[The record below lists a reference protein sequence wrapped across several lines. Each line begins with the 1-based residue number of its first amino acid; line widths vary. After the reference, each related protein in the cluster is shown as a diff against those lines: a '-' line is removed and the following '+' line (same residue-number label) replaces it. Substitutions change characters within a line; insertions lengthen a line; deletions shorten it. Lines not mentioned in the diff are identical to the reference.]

1 MSEESP
7 EKFTKNNGLAE
18 ELGTIVT
25 KVSRDSP
32 RGELSK
38 NFIMGISDVGSCRE
52 RLRRFL
58 KEEPPSD
65 EQNNYMA
72 AFVGTAVGDLVEKNA
87 DTWLTQDKVSTVLR
101 IENWDVT
108 LVGTMDMR
116 RPGLLIDNKTKNG
129 TEKLKGPQQEHIW
142 QVSIYALG
150 LIQAG
155 LETEDVTVGICY
167 WDRSGVTQT
176 PVVFTWKFDPEDI
189 KDVQRHLSDVVYALA
204 YNEEAPKDKPRHF
217 CQEWC
222 LAYETEIV
230 TRDGIKQIGSLAG
243 QTVEVLAPS
252 RQGNGLTGGGRWVA
266 APIREYGVQQLME
279 IVVRR
284 GRVTKTIFATPEHKW
299 FIRKKNSHFSTERI
313 LQTDQLEHGMYLR
326 EIKHAGLSSLSEV
339 PFAVAQGFIFGDGG
353 PGSLSIYKKNHY
365 KVMSMLPYFSN
376 THHVTERD
384 EDYLVNS
391 TPKSWKALPSLSEDG
406 SFLISW
412 LCGYFTADGSVSKN
426 GQATISSAEVENI
439 QYVRSL
445 CAIVG
450 IRTGE
455 IGVAHRLGRGKEVTP
470 LYKMTISL
478 RDLPSWF
485 FKNEHHAE
493 RVQGI
498 GNDRDLQWKVI
509 EVKNTDRRETVF
521 CAEVPEVNAFSLAD
535 SILTHNCEYYSACRV
550 PDTDVTS
557 MFTDEETVSS
567 VTEYIEIRDEI
578 KALEKRKSSLQ
589 RSLSGA
595 NGNVRIGDQLYQIRT
610 TQINPVYV
618 SYERPGFTRLDIHK
632 SRKAT

>member
-7 EKFTKNNGLAE
+7 EKFTKNDGLAE

-155 LETEDVTVGICY
+155 LETKDVTVGICY

-222 LAYETEIV
+222 
-230 TRDGIKQIGSLAG
+230 
-243 QTVEVLAPS
+243 
-252 RQGNGLTGGGRWVA
+252 
-266 APIREYGVQQLME
+266 
-279 IVVRR
+279 
-284 GRVTKTIFATPEHKW
+284 
-299 FIRKKNSHFSTERI
+299 
-313 LQTDQLEHGMYLR
+313 
-326 EIKHAGLSSLSEV
+326 
-339 PFAVAQGFIFGDGG
+339 
-353 PGSLSIYKKNHY
+353 
-365 KVMSMLPYFSN
+365 
-376 THHVTERD
+376 
-384 EDYLVNS
+384 
-391 TPKSWKALPSLSEDG
+391 
-406 SFLISW
+406 
-412 LCGYFTADGSVSKN
+412 
-426 GQATISSAEVENI
+426 
-439 QYVRSL
+439 
-445 CAIVG
+445 
-450 IRTGE
+450 
-455 IGVAHRLGRGKEVTP
+455 
-470 LYKMTISL
+470 
-478 RDLPSWF
+478 
-485 FKNEHHAE
+485 
-493 RVQGI
+493 
-498 GNDRDLQWKVI
+498 
-509 EVKNTDRRETVF
+509 
-521 CAEVPEVNAFSLAD
+521 
-535 SILTHNCEYYSACRV
+535 EYYSACRV

-578 KALEKRKSSLQ
+578 KALEKRKSALQ

-632 SRKAT
+632 SRKATS